1 MKWDKNTWL
10 LDIYNEQRKER
21 EREIRTI
28 IFVYYNSITNIKKS
42 KKQKSTQF
50 LTINWSYLY
59 MTSKRKKKRRTIIWK
74 TDFSK

>member
-1 MKWDKNTWL
+1 MIVRYL
-10 LDIYNEQRKER
+10 QRKEKER

-50 LTINWSYLY
+50 LTIN
-59 MTSKRKKKRRTIIWK
+59 
-74 TDFSK
+74 